1 MSGKS
6 HRYLASELLRPLF
19 GDPHKPA
26 KPPAPHGFVDT
37 LLDTLEVTIDTFK
50 LHKHPLELTM
60 KACTDKDAHAV
71 ALWNRSLGTGGSR
84 VISAKDVRLSNVVDR
99 TGIVSRTVAE
109 GIVPVRRRLAFRELS
124 IVDVGR
130 LGNEVP
136 FLRPADGAISIAMDR
151 RVSDGAV
158 VSTSFDVHMPQRG
171 AGVFHLALASLPVS
185 TIVSLKLRV
194 GDQSPLR

>member
-1 MSGKS
+1 MVHLGSGVADIRRFGFCARLNINQRCQS
-6 HRYLASELLRPLF
+6 RRIPRLEPLAGHRRFPRDF
-19 GDPHKPA
+19 GQRRA
-26 KPPAPHGFVDT
+26 A
-37 LLDTLEVTIDTFK
+37 LE
-50 LHKHPLELTM
+50 
-60 KACTDKDAHAV
+60 
-71 ALWNRSLGTGGSR
+71 
-84 VISAKDVRLSNVVDR
+84 
-99 TGIVSRTVAE
+99 
-109 GIVPVRRRLAFRELS
+109 RRRPDGHRVSNRRGGHRAGAAEAAFRELS

-136 FLRPADGAISIAMDR
+136 FLRPADGAISIAIDR

>member
-1 MSGKS
+1 
-6 HRYLASELLRPLF
+6 
-19 GDPHKPA
+19 
-26 KPPAPHGFVDT
+26 
-37 LLDTLEVTIDTFK
+37 
-50 LHKHPLELTM
+50 M

-71 ALWNRSLGTGGSR
+71 ALWNRSLGTGGCR

-136 FLRPADGAISIAMDR
+136 FLRPADETISIAMDR
-151 RVSDGAV
+151 RASDGAV
-158 VSTSFDVHMPQRG
+158 VSTSFDVHIP
-171 AGVFHLALASLPVS
+171 
-185 TIVSLKLRV
+185 
-194 GDQSPLR
+194 

>member
-1 MSGKS
+1 MAPR
-6 HRYLASELLRPLF
+6 HRQ
-19 GDPHKPA
+19 
-26 KPPAPHGFVDT
+26 
-37 LLDTLEVTIDTFK
+37 
-50 LHKHPLELTM
+50 
-60 KACTDKDAHAV
+60 
-71 ALWNRSLGTGGSR
+71 
-84 VISAKDVRLSNVVDR
+84 DVRLSNVVDR

-158 VSTSFDVHMPQRG
+158 VSTSFDVHIPQRG

>member
-1 MSGKS
+1 MTWPASCCDRCSATRNEVPFLRPADGAIS
-6 HRYLASELLRPLF
+6 IAMDRRASDGAVVSTSFDVHMPQRGTGVFHLALASLPE
-19 GDPHKPA
+19 
-26 KPPAPHGFVDT
+26 
-37 LLDTLEVTIDTFK
+37 
-50 LHKHPLELTM
+50 
-60 KACTDKDAHAV
+60 
-71 ALWNRSLGTGGSR
+71 
-84 VISAKDVRLSNVVDR
+84 DVRLSNVVDR

-124 IVDVGR
+124 IVGVGR

-158 VSTSFDVHMPQRG
+158 VSTSFDVHIPQRG

>member
-1 MSGKS
+1 MALVSWQS
-6 HRYLASELLRPLF
+6 AS
-19 GDPHKPA
+19 A
-26 KPPAPHGFVDT
+26 
-37 LLDTLEVTIDTFK
+37 
-50 LHKHPLELTM
+50 
-60 KACTDKDAHAV
+60 
-71 ALWNRSLGTGGSR
+71 W
-84 VISAKDVRLSNVVDR
+84 
-99 TGIVSRTVAE
+99 
-109 GIVPVRRRLAFRELS
+109 
-124 IVDVGR
+124 R

-158 VSTSFDVHMPQRG
+158 VSTSFDVHIPQRG

>member
-1 MSGKS
+1 MLSRCGTA
-6 HRYLASELLRPLF
+6 RW
-19 GDPHKPA
+19 GPA
-26 KPPAPHGFVDT
+26 VVG
-37 LLDTLEVTIDTFK
+37 
-50 LHKHPLELTM
+50 
-60 KACTDKDAHAV
+60 
-71 ALWNRSLGTGGSR
+71 
-84 VISAKDVRLSNVVDR
+84 LSNVDR
-99 TGIVSRTVAE
+99 GDIVA

-151 RVSDGAV
+151 RVADGAV

>member
-1 MSGKS
+1 MAGVSVESYHIVVLRSPRGRLGSVLYTCKCLRRMRGGF
-6 HRYLASELLRPLF
+6 HRYMHISTCPQPDIGPEP
-19 GDPHKPA
+19 
-26 KPPAPHGFVDT
+26 
-37 LLDTLEVTIDTFK
+37 
-50 LHKHPLELTM
+50 M
-60 KACTDKDAHAV
+60 
-71 ALWNRSLGTGGSR
+71 
-84 VISAKDVRLSNVVDR
+84 ISAKDVRLSNVVDR

-158 VSTSFDVHMPQRG
+158 VSTSFDVHIPQRG

>member
-1 MSGKS
+1 
-6 HRYLASELLRPLF
+6 
-19 GDPHKPA
+19 
-26 KPPAPHGFVDT
+26 
-37 LLDTLEVTIDTFK
+37 
-50 LHKHPLELTM
+50 M

-84 VISAKDVRLSNVVDR
+84 VISAKDLRLSNVVDR
-99 TGIVSRTVAE
+99 TGIVSRTVAD

-151 RVSDGAV
+151 RARTARSCRRA
-158 VSTSFDVHMPQRG
+158 SMFTFRS
-171 AGVFHLALASLPVS
+171 AALASS
-185 TIVSLKLRV
+185 TSRSRV
-194 GDQSPLR
+194 CPCRRSCP

>member
-1 MSGKS
+1 M
-6 HRYLASELLRPLF
+6 
-19 GDPHKPA
+19 
-26 KPPAPHGFVDT
+26 DT
-37 LLDTLEVTIDTFK
+37 LGIRSYTID
-50 LHKHPLELTM
+50 
-60 KACTDKDAHAV
+60 V
-71 ALWNRSLGTGGSR
+71 AGRPHDRAPKGTGGCR

-109 GIVPVRRRLAFRELS
+109 GIVPVRRRLAFRDLS

-158 VSTSFDVHMPQRG
+158 VLTSFDVHIPQRG